1 MSAAVDS
8 TAEAEVTRD
17 EKTYRDFSLDNVPHS
32 PDEGDIH
39 FNLHVPESY
48 DGTKAAVRLFS
59 HDEQVMGWLFRG

>member
-1 MSAAVDS
+1 MSVAVDP
-8 TAEAEVTRD
+8 TAEAEVTRG
-17 EKTYRDFSLDNVPHS
+17 EKTYRDFSLDNVLHS

-48 DGTKAAVRLFS
+48 DGTKAAVCLFS